1 MPAALALL
9 GGAETSARGEK
20 DGESTGRA
28 GAGEPSSGERLL
40 GAGAARSG
48 HMSPVALLSATEIP
62 TMCLLQPPSV
72 LAMDSERLKLSS
84 RKWMIAAFTALAEGP
99 SSHDLAVH
107 HAGIAAEHLLKS
119 YLASLHPAL
128 VVEGKDFN
136 SLLHATGHG
145 SHASVPAEQVKT
157 IGLAEA
163 HARAQK
169 ILRKK
174 MPVDQRALGPLANAR
189 NGVAHSGMYDRSG
202 VNAVFTTCLRLI
214 DPLLVELN
222 INTFSYWGGYES
234 LHDRLLEENVEAV
247 RVRLES
253 KLARAKDVFTERY
266 GHLPQK
272 EREIVLGAIARVSPP
287 GYIEH
292 DEPATCPACE
302 SQGWLSGDT
311 HVDEDEW
318 AVMFTPFVFTCPA
331 CDLRVEHEE
340 LEELEDL
347 AEEVK
352 LDESPNDFYADW
364 EPDEVLHRDR

>member
-1 MPAALALL
+1 
-9 GGAETSARGEK
+9 
-20 DGESTGRA
+20 
-28 GAGEPSSGERLL
+28 
-40 GAGAARSG
+40 
-48 HMSPVALLSATEIP
+48 
-62 TMCLLQPPSV
+62 MCLLQPPSV

-84 RKWMIAAFTALAEGP
+84 RKWMIAAFIALAEGP

-189 NGVAHSGMYDRSG
+189 NGVAHSGMYDRSE

-214 DPLLVELN
+214 DPLLVELK
-222 INTFSYWGGYES
+222 INNSYWGGYES

-266 GHLPQK
+266 GHMPQK
-272 EREIVLGAIARVSPP
+272 ERELVLGAIARVFPP
-287 GYIEH
+287 GGNIEH
-292 DEPATCPACE
+292 DELVTCPACD
-302 SQGWLSGDT
+302 SQGWLSGDK

-318 AVMFTPFVFTCPA
+318 AVMFTPFVFSCPA
-331 CDLRVEHEE
+331 CDLLVEHEE
-340 LEELEDL
+340 LEELEGL

-364 EPDEVLHRDR
+364 EPAEVLYRDR